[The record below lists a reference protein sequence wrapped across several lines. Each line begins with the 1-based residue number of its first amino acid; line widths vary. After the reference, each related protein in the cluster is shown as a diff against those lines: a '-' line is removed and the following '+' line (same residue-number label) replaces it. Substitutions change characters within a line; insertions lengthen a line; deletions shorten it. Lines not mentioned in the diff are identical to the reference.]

1 LNQCGNLD
9 GDLFCCQPHRGA
21 YGELKAMNRNFIYV
35 MIGLV
40 LGVVLGTLS
49 YYSLPDKATAAD
61 VAKYMSLV
69 SGIFL
74 KLIKMIIGP
83 LVLSTLVVGIGH
95 MGDAATVGRIGAKT
109 MAWFVSASIVSLLL
123 GLAMVNLMQ
132 PGVGIVIADQGTAAA
147 NLTTQSFSVENFID
161 HLVPTSLF
169 KSLAEGEILQIVVF
183 AIFAGVAV
191 MAMGEKGK
199 FLLEIAESVSHMM
212 LNITSY
218 VMKLAPIAVCAS
230 VASVITKSGP
240 GILLN
245 FAKFLGG
252 FYLTLAILWVLL
264 LVVGYLV
271 NGPRMSDLVRRI
283 REPFLLAFYT
293 ASSEASYPKILEQL
307 QKFGVSRR
315 IASFVLPLGYSFNL
329 DGTMAYT
336 TFATMFI
343 AQAYGVDMPL
353 SKQLLMAAVLMLT
366 SKGVAGVPRASLVVI
381 LATLKQFG
389 IPEAGLFLILG
400 IDQFLDMGRSATNVI
415 GNSLAAAAVAKFEG
429 DLGPAVDDAPLGAPA
444 PAAA

>member
-1 LNQCGNLD
+1 
-9 GDLFCCQPHRGA
+9 
-21 YGELKAMNRNFIYV
+21 MNRNFIYV
-35 MIGLV
+35 MVGLV
-40 LGVVLGTLS
+40 LGVALGTMS
-49 YYSLPDKATAAD
+49 YYSLPDKATAVD
-61 VAKYMSLV
+61 VAKDMSLV
-69 SGIFL
+69 SSIFL

-95 MGDAATVGRIGAKT
+95 MGDAATVGRVGAKT
-109 MAWFVSASIVSLLL
+109 MGWFVSASIVSLLL
-123 GLAMVNLMQ
+123 GLFMVDLLQ
-132 PGVGIVIADQGTAAA
+132 PGAGIQIADEGKNAA
-147 NLTTQSFSVENFID
+147 NLTTQAFSIDNFID
-161 HLVPTSLF
+161 HVVPTSIF
-169 KSLAEGEILQIVVF
+169 KSLADGEILQIVVF
-183 AIFAGVAV
+183 SVFAGVAI
-191 MAMGEKGK
+191 MAMGERGK
-199 FLLEIAESVSHMM
+199 PLIELADSVAHMM
-212 LNITSY
+212 LNITGY

-252 FYLTLAILWVLL
+252 FYLTLLILWVLL
-264 LVVGYLV
+264 IVVGRLV
-271 NGPRMSDLVRRI
+271 LGPRMGDLVRRM
-283 REPFLLAFYT
+283 REPFLLAFST

-307 QKFGVSRR
+307 QLFGVSRR

-336 TFATMFI
+336 TFASMFI
-343 AQAYGVDMPL
+343 AQAYGVDMPI
-353 SKQLLMAAVLMLT
+353 SKQLLMAGTLMIT

-389 IPEAGLFLILG
+389 IPDAGLLLILG

-429 DLGPAVDDAPLGAPA
+429 DLGPARDEEPAVAPVRAVA
-444 PAAA
+444 

>member
-1 LNQCGNLD
+1 
-9 GDLFCCQPHRGA
+9 
-21 YGELKAMNRNFIYV
+21 MNRNFVYV
-35 MIGLV
+35 MIGLL
-40 LGVVLGTLS
+40 LGIVLGTTS
-49 YYSLPDKATAAD
+49 FYSFPDKATAAE
-61 VAKYMSLV
+61 VAKDMSLM

-95 MGDAATVGRIGAKT
+95 MGDAATVGRVGAKT
-109 MAWFVSASIVSLLL
+109 MGWFICASIVSLLL
-123 GLAMVNLMQ
+123 GLLMVNLLE
-132 PGVGIVIADQGTAAA
+132 PGVGITIADQATTSS
-147 NLTTQSFSVENFID
+147 NLSTQAFSVENFID

-169 KSLAEGEILQIVVF
+169 KSLADGEILQIVVF
-183 AIFAGVAV
+183 SVFAGVAI
-191 MAMGEKGK
+191 MAMGERGK
-199 FLLEIAESVSHMM
+199 PLIGLADDVAQMM
-212 LNITSY
+212 LNITGY
-218 VMKLAPIAVCAS
+218 VMKLAPIAVCAA

-240 GILLN
+240 GVLLN

-252 FYLTLAILWVLL
+252 FYLTLAILWLIL
-264 LVVGYLV
+264 IVVGYLTL
-271 NGPRMSDLVRRI
+271 GPRMFDLVKRMY
-283 REPFLLAFYT
+283 EPFLIAFST

-307 QKFGVSRR
+307 ERFGVSKK

-329 DGTMAYT
+329 DGTMAYC
-336 TFATMFI
+336 TFASMFI
-343 AQAYGVDMPL
+343 AQAYGVEMPL

-415 GNSLAAAAVAKFEG
+415 GNSLAASVVGKFEG
-429 DLGPAVDDAPLGAPA
+429 ELGPATDGPDGPVGAVAPV
-444 PAAA
+444 AAHA

>member
-1 LNQCGNLD
+1 
-9 GDLFCCQPHRGA
+9 
-21 YGELKAMNRNFIYV
+21 MNRNFIYV
-35 MIGLV
+35 MVGLV
-40 LGVVLGTLS
+40 LGVALGTMS

-61 VAKYMSLV
+61 VAKDMSLV
-69 SGIFL
+69 SSIFL

-95 MGDAATVGRIGAKT
+95 MGDAATVGRVGAKT
-109 MAWFVSASIVSLLL
+109 MGWFVSASIVSLLL
-123 GLAMVNLMQ
+123 GLFMVDLLQ
-132 PGVGIVIADQGTAAA
+132 PGVGIQIADEGKNAA
-147 NLTTQSFSVENFID
+147 NLTTQAFSIDNFID
-161 HLVPTSLF
+161 HVVPTSIF
-169 KSLAEGEILQIVVF
+169 KSLADGEILQIVVF
-183 AIFAGVAV
+183 SVFAGVAI
-191 MAMGEKGK
+191 MAMGERGK
-199 FLLEIAESVSHMM
+199 PLIELADSVAHMM
-212 LNITSY
+212 LNITGY

-252 FYLTLAILWVLL
+252 FYLTLLILWVLL
-264 LVVGYLV
+264 IVVGRLV
-271 NGPRMSDLVRRI
+271 LGPRMGDLVRRM
-283 REPFLLAFYT
+283 REPFLLAFST

-307 QKFGVSRR
+307 QLFGVSRR

-353 SKQLLMAAVLMLT
+353 SKQLLMALTLMIT

-389 IPEAGLFLILG
+389 IPDAGLLLILG

-415 GNSLAAAAVAKFEG
+415 GNSLAASAVAKFEG
-429 DLGPAVDDAPLGAPA
+429 DLGPARDEEPAVAPA
-444 PAAA
+444 RAVA

>member
-1 LNQCGNLD
+1 MV
-9 GDLFCCQPHRGA
+9 DL
-21 YGELKAMNRNFIYV
+21 L
-35 MIGLV
+35 
-40 LGVVLGTLS
+40 
-49 YYSLPDKATAAD
+49 
-61 VAKYMSLV
+61 
-69 SGIFL
+69 
-74 KLIKMIIGP
+74 
-83 LVLSTLVVGIGH
+83 
-95 MGDAATVGRIGAKT
+95 
-109 MAWFVSASIVSLLL
+109 
-123 GLAMVNLMQ
+123 Q
-132 PGVGIVIADQGTAAA
+132 PGVGITIADQGANTA
-147 NLTTQSFSVENFID
+147 NLTTQAFSIDNFID

-169 KSLAEGEILQIVVF
+169 KALADGEILQIVVF
-183 AIFAGVAV
+183 SVFAGVAI
-191 MAMGEKGK
+191 MAMGERGK
-199 FLLEIAESVSHMM
+199 PLVELADGVAHMM
-212 LNITSY
+212 LNITGY

-240 GILLN
+240 SILLN

-252 FYLTLAILWVLL
+252 FYLTLLVLWIILFAVGF
-264 LVVGYLV
+264 LVI
-271 NGPRMSDLVRRI
+271 GPRMGDLVSRM
-283 REPFLLAFYT
+283 REPFLLAFST

-336 TFATMFI
+336 TFASMFI
-343 AQAYGVDMPL
+343 AQAYGVDMPI

-415 GNSLAAAAVAKFEG
+415 GNSLAASAVAKFEK
-429 DLGPAVDDAPLGAPA
+429 DLGPAVDEEAPSAAEPE